1 MARKATQVAS
11 RPSAG
16 SKTKTTPRKTK
27 TVVKSVKPR
36 GKSSPAEVVQA
47 PTLEQIQ
54 VRAYEIWLRKGRPLG
69 QDQRNWLEA
78 EAELKAN
85 A

>member
-16 SKTKTTPRKTK
+16 SQTKTAPRKTK
-27 TVVKSVKPR
+27 TVVKDVKPR
-36 GKSSPAEVVQA
+36 GKSSPAEVGQA
-47 PTLEQIQ
+47 PSLEQIS